1 MNEEKSDYDYDKRKT
16 SILFLFFSGMYFA
29 SAMTLVA
36 LSCFMTVIVLNFH
49 YRGNNGRK
57 VPRWVRMLVINKI
70 GVLVCS
76 TKNTRRFYKS
86 HTHTGH
92 AVTKVAPENEFEVRQ
107 ITK

>member
-1 MNEEKSDYDYDKRKT
+1 
-16 SILFLFFSGMYFA
+16 MYFA

-70 GVLVCS
+70 GILVCS
-76 TKNTRRFYKS
+76 TKNTRRFYRL
-86 HTHTGH
+86 HTHAGH
-92 AVTKVAPENEFEVRQ
+92 AVTKVAPENDFEVRQ
-107 ITK
+107 ITKSKKNMSKIDHLTILY